1 MTPQRFF
8 FSMFGASPIRPLQQH
23 MAKVQ
28 VCAQEIVPFLQA
40 ALAQDWEQAA
50 EVHHRIDMLEG
61 EADDLKRKLR
71 LSLPSGWMLPVSRRD
86 VLEALR
92 MQDKIANKSKDIA
105 GLILGRKMNFPPA
118 IADRLLAFVG
128 RCLDATAQA
137 ELAVNELDELI
148 ETGFRGREVAL
159 MEKMIR
165 ELDAIEAD
173 TDTLQVEVRALLYSM
188 EKELFPV
195 DVMFMY
201 NIIDWIGDLADLAQR
216 VGSRLLMMLA
226 R

>member
-1 MTPQRFF
+1 MAPQRFF
-8 FSMFGASPIRPLQQH
+8 FSMFGSSPIRPLQQH

-28 VCAQEIVPFLQA
+28 ACAHEIVPFLEA
-40 ALAQDWEQAA
+40 ALAENWQLANEIH
-50 EVHHRIDMLEG
+50 ERIDMLEG

-71 LSLPSGWMLPVSRRD
+71 LSLPSGWMMPVSRRD

-92 MQDKIANKSKDIA
+92 MQDKIANKTKDIA
-105 GLILGRKMNFPPA
+105 GLILGRQMNFPPPMA
-118 IADRLLAFVG
+118 SKLLDFVC
-128 RCLDATAQA
+128 RCLDATKQA

-159 MEKMIR
+159 MEKMIT

-173 TDTLQVEVRALLYSM
+173 TDRLQVEVRAMLFSM
-188 EKELFPV
+188 EKDLFPV

-201 NIIDWIGDLADLAQR
+201 SIIGWIGELADLAQR

>member
-1 MTPQRFF
+1 MAPQRFF

-28 VCAQEIVPFLQA
+28 VCALELVPFLEA
-40 ALAQDWEQAA
+40 ALAGNWEQAT
-50 EVHHRIDMLEG
+50 EVHDRIYMLEG

-71 LSLPSGWMLPVSRRD
+71 LSLPSGWMMPVSRRD

-92 MQDKIANKSKDIA
+92 MQDKIANKAKDIS
-105 GLILGRKMNFPPA
+105 GLILGRQMTFPA
-118 IADRLLAFVG
+118 ELASKLQEFVC

-159 MEKMIR
+159 MEKMIT

-173 TDTLQVEVRALLYSM
+173 TDTLQIQVRALLFGM

-201 NIIDWIGDLADLAQR
+201 SIIEWIGDLADLAQR

-226 R
+226 K